1 VSGRPGEADRRRA
14 AGGRDDEQP
23 DALGNFRTMGRESA
37 SYFLTI
43 PPESVDGVVAAL
55 QEGGAQLIGSDYT
68 WIDLRVCDPDRYWVD
83 LRLHRAPELLLELR
97 IALTNDEWSIRV
109 PLENALRGLPAG
121 ARQSRLRDEDDNDL
135 GTPAQDGWSQRLEE
149 DFGRRRAEFIKRVG
163 DFTAPLSAD
172 HVYMYIHQ
180 TRWNRDNDAELEWHR
195 EREISK
201 IEQMWEGDPDL
212 PAEHPDNLPEDE
224 DDA

>member
-1 VSGRPGEADRRRA
+1 
-14 AGGRDDEQP
+14 
-23 DALGNFRTMGRESA
+23 MGREAA

-43 PPESVDGVVAAL
+43 PPESADGVVAAL

-68 WIDLRVCDPDRYWVD
+68 WIDLRVCDPHRYWVD

-97 IALTNDEWSIRV
+97 IALTNDEWSVRV
-109 PLENALRGLPAG
+109 PLENALSCLPAG
-121 ARQSRLRDEDDNDL
+121 AAQGPLRDEDGNDL
-135 GTPAQDGWSQRLEE
+135 GAPAQDGWSRRLEE
-149 DFGRRRAEFIKRVG
+149 DFGRRRAEFVKRVG

-201 IEQMWEGDPDL
+201 IEQMWDGEPDL
-212 PAEHPDNLPEDE
+212 PAEHPDHLPEDE
-224 DDA
+224 D